1 MNVYVDRLSSYDNFL
16 EVLRKYFFYYST
28 ILILPIA
35 ENKSDKIMEF
45 NLIQLALDFFSIQ
58 TNFQIMDN
66 FWILNSIQTRSLN
79 CSWIFELNKFMKIWI
94 KERLENK

>member
-66 FWILNSIQTRSLN
+66 F
-79 CSWIFELNKFMKIWI
+79 
-94 KERLENK
+94 

>member
-28 ILILPIA
+28 ILILLIA

-66 FWILNSIQTRSLN
+66 F
-79 CSWIFELNKFMKIWI
+79 
-94 KERLENK
+94 